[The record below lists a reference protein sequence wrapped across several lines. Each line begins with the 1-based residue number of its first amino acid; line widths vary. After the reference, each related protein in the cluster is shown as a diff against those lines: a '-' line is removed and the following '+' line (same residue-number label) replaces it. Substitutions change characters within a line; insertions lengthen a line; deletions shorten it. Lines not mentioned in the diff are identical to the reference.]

1 MPDCLNRDVIA
12 SRRLPLEE
20 ALSIYILPTAG
31 CLPIYLLFILVRHET
46 KEITAHV
53 VIIEV
58 GLVFVLPAV
67 YELIRQC
74 VNEKPPI
81 GTSHFLFQDRIILQ
95 RGTKFP
101 LQVAFLLWMASI
113 SGRGFVVRHRP
124 PLFESG

>member
-1 MPDCLNRDVIA
+1 MPNCLNRDVVA

-74 VNEKPPI
+74 VNEKPPYRDI
-81 GTSHFLFQDRIILQ
+81 PFSFPRPHHPAEGNQISIAGGIFIVDGFYLWPRI
-95 RGTKFP
+95 RC
-101 LQVAFLLWMASI
+101 A
-113 SGRGFVVRHRP
+113 P
-124 PLFESG
+124 PPATI